1 MNAKDY
7 ISIIEKRLSP
17 FFDFKKPDNEENY
30 LPLQL
35 LGELNETSERY
46 LLVRKFNIYTINND
60 EYLFVQSFN
69 EHITQNVIETYTT
82 WIENKM
88 QSLKPR
94 KNHMTSSYLLVLVSE
109 YPISDELKQYISM
122 YKYHKDYFFT
132 LKGWSD
138 LALIVVD
145 LPNYKLLTNKF
156 GAKTAKNFE
165 V

>member
-7 ISIIEKRLSP
+7 ISKIKKRLSP
-17 FFDFKKPDNEENY
+17 FFDFKNPDNEKNY

-69 EHITQNVIETYTT
+69 DPITQNILDAYTT
-82 WIENKM
+82 WVETKM
-88 QSLKPR
+88 QALKPR

-109 YPISDELKQYISM
+109 YPISDEQKKYISM
-122 YKYHKDYFFT
+122 YKYHKDYLLT

-145 LPNYKLLTNKF
+145 LSNNKLLTNKF

-165 V
+165 M